1 MLSCRNVFECLF
13 LVCLCLENG
22 FAGLSESLA
31 QSEASAPSETPISKI
46 AFGSCADQNKPCAIW
61 GTIADYRPEL
71 MLMLGDNI
79 YADLVD
85 GRLQPATAARI
96 AESYEQ
102 LAALP
107 DFARLRAQT
116 KFMGTWDDHDYGNN
130 DAGVEWEHKDEA
142 TKLFHDFFGTRP
154 ESPRRQQRGV
164 YDARLFGPPGKRL
177 QVIMLDTRYFRSQ
190 LEKGAE
196 PLPGFRARP
205 YIAATDANATML
217 GEAQWKWLA
226 EQLEVPA
233 DLRLIATS
241 IQLLSNQHPFEKW
254 GTMPNERDRM
264 FELIR
269 QKAASGV
276 VFLSGDRHLGEISC
290 DPKIVGYPLYDVTAS
305 GLNQANQGWR
315 APEPNLLQVASL
327 HHGNHF
333 GSIEIDWEQTIPT
346 IKLQLRHE
354 DGEIAVQSRLKLSLL
369 KAKPLSLPRPAGVLS
384 PSETLELEIGDETVV
399 QFTVASARM
408 ISNSTRLLL
417 NSEVDRQSEENLTVV
432 VETSALAGLYAQ
444 ANADTFLGK
453 TVRVSGK
460 ITLYNLTKQVQVID
474 AVKLEIVTTDN

>member
-1 MLSCRNVFECLF
+1 MLICRNFFECLV
-13 LVCLCLENG
+13 LIWLCVGTG
-22 FAGLSESLA
+22 FAGLSQSLA
-31 QSEASAPSETPISKI
+31 RSEESTPSETPISRI
-46 AFGSCADQNKPCAIW
+46 AFGSCADQNKPCPIW
-61 GTIADYRPEL
+61 GKIADYHPDL

-85 GRLQPATAARI
+85 GQLKPATAARI
-96 AESYEQ
+96 AAGYEQ

-116 KFMGTWDDHDYGNN
+116 TIMGTWDDHDYGNN

-142 TKLFHDFFGTRP
+142 AKMFHNFFATP
-154 ESPRRQQRGV
+154 SDSPRRQQRGI
-164 YDARLFGPPGKRL
+164 YDAKLFGPPGKRL

-190 LEKGAE
+190 LEQGPE

-205 YIAATDANATML
+205 YIAATGANTTML
-217 GEAQWKWLA
+217 GEAQWKWLG

-233 DLRLIATS
+233 DLRIIATS

-290 DPKIVGYPLYDVTAS
+290 EPKVVGYPLYDVTAS

-327 HHGNHF
+327 HYGNHF
-333 GSIEIDWEQTIPT
+333 GSIEIDWEQDIPT

-369 KAKPLSLPRPAGVLS
+369 KARPLLLARPEGVLS
-384 PSETLELEIGDETVV
+384 PSEALELEVGDETVV
-399 QFTVASARM
+399 QFAVGSARM
-408 ISNSTRLLL
+408 ISNSTRMLL

-432 VETSALAGLYAQ
+432 VELSALAETPQQ
-444 ANADTFLGK
+444 ANANNFLGK
-453 TVRVSGK
+453 TVRAAGK
-460 ITLYNLTKQVQVID
+460 VTLYNLTKQIQVTD
-474 AVKLEIVTTDN
+474 AAKLEIVTADK